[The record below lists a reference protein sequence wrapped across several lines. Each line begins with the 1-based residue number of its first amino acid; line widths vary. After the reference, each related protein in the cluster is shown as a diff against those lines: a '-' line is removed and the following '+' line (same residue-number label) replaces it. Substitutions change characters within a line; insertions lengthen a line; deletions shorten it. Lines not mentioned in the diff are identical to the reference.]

1 MFLVSERVS
10 LFFLNFKRKFVEM
23 TTESVVSSLK
33 CILERIATASSKRPL
48 DIQNVVPRLVAVS
61 KTKPKELVIAAY
73 NSGQRHFGENY
84 IQELVEKSNDDQ
96 ILEECKEIQWHF
108 IGHLQSKKVSK
119 LAAVKNLFV
128 IETIDSEKL
137 ATSINNA
144 WAKKQDNES
153 LNCMIQVNTSGEE
166 GKSGVRPDEVTGLAS
181 HIIKNC
187 SNLKL
192 IGLMTIG
199 EFGYDYS
206 KGPNPDFVS
215 LVECREKL
223 CTSLEMSR
231 DSLELSMGMSDDFE
245 YAIEMGSTNVRV
257 GSSIFGLRQKKE

>member
-1 MFLVSERVS
+1 
-10 LFFLNFKRKFVEM
+10 M
-23 TTESVVSSLK
+23 TAESVVSSLK
-33 CILERIATASSKRPL
+33 CILERIVVASSKRPMDL
-48 DIQNVVPRLVAVS
+48 QNVIPRLVAVS

-84 IQELVEKSNDDQ
+84 IQELVDKSNDAE
-96 ILEECKEIQWHF
+96 ILEKCKEIQWHF
-108 IGHLQSKKVSK
+108 IGHLQSNKINK

-137 ATSINNA
+137 ATLINNA
-144 WAKKQDNES
+144 WSKKQEKEI

-166 GKSGVRPDEVTGLAS
+166 GKSGVKCNEVTGLAT

-206 KGPNPDFVS
+206 KGPNPDFVL

-223 CTSLEMSR
+223 CQSLDVPR

-245 YAIEMGSTNVRV
+245 YAIEMGSSNVRV
-257 GSSIFGLRQKKE
+257 GSSIFGMREKKQ